1 MENQPFIEVHQLQKV
16 YHTLGGDLMALKG
29 LDAQVNRGE
38 YVAVIGKSG
47 SGKSTFINMLTGIDR
62 PTAGEIWIGGK
73 PLHTLSENEMAAWRG
88 RNLGIVF
95 QFFQLLPILTLLEN
109 VMIPMDLNG
118 FYPPRERRERAMH
131 LLARVGL
138 ADQARKLPAAVSGG
152 QQQRAAIAR
161 ALANDP
167 PLIVADEP
175 TGNLD
180 SKTAEHIFGLF
191 KELAAGG
198 TTILMVTH
206 DDDLA
211 KRADRTIVISDGEV
225 VNEYL
230 VHALSEISH
239 DQLVEVKRK
248 ARQAAY
254 PPGATIVRQGEQG
267 QEFFIILEGEVEV
280 WLEHPS
286 GKQLLV
292 DHLRPGQYFGEAAL
306 VGNGLRGA
314 TVRAAADASVS
325 LAVLDAASFTDLVGG
340 SPALREKLAH
350 LVDLRQIHT
359 QVQKVSAIRLETL
372 LDITQGLRAQTYAP
386 GATIIQQSAIGN
398 TFFIVLEGEVD
409 VVLQQA
415 NGAEAVLSHLTGGQ
429 YFGEMAL
436 LGSGRRTATVRAGRA
451 RPVKVV
457 ELDHQAFNR
466 LFGESE
472 VFQGQVRQVSRE
484 RQAAVDRF
492 IQ

>member
-1 MENQPFIEVHQLQKV
+1 MENQAFIDVRRLQKV
-16 YHTLGGDLMALKG
+16 YRTPGGDLLALKG
-29 LDAQVNRGE
+29 IDVQVNRGE

-62 PTAGEIWIGGK
+62 PTTGEIWIGGAAV
-73 PLHTLSENEMAAWRG
+73 HTLSENQMARWRG
-88 RNLGIVF
+88 RQLGIVF

-118 FYPPRERRERAMH
+118 LYPPRERRERALQ

-138 ADQARKLPAAVSGG
+138 TDQARKLPAAVSGG

-167 PLIVADEP
+167 ALIVADEP

-180 SKTAEHIFGLF
+180 SKTAEQIFDLF
-191 KELAAGG
+191 KELAASGK
-198 TTILMVTH
+198 TILMVTH

-211 KRADRTIVISDGEV
+211 KRADRTIVIADGEV

-230 VHALSEISH
+230 VRALSEINH
-239 DQLVEVKRK
+239 DQLVEVKRQ
-248 ARQAAY
+248 AQQAAY

-267 QEFFIILEGEVEV
+267 EDFFIILEGEVEV

-292 DHLRPGQYFGEAAL
+292 DRLRPGQYFGEAAL
-306 VGNGLRGA
+306 VGNGLRTA
-314 TVRAAADASVS
+314 TVRAAADTPVS
-325 LAVLDAASFTDLVGG
+325 LAVLDTASFTDLVAG

-350 LVDLRQIHT
+350 LVDLRQIHN
-359 QVQKVSAIRLETL
+359 QVQMVSAIRIETL
-372 LDITQGLRAQTYAP
+372 LAITRDLRAQTYPP
-386 GATIIQQSAIGN
+386 GATIIQQSALGN
-398 TFFIVLEGEVD
+398 TFFIVLEGEAD
-409 VVLQQA
+409 VFLQQA
-415 NGAEAVLSHLTGGQ
+415 NGAEVALNRLTTGQ

-436 LGSGRRTATVRAGRA
+436 LGSGRRLATVRAGHSQ
-451 RPVKVV
+451 PLKVV
-457 ELDHQAFNR
+457 ELDQPTFDR
-466 LFGESE
+466 LFVESD
-472 VFQGQVRQVSRE
+472 VFKEQIRQLGRE
-484 RQAAVDRF
+484 RQAVVDRF
-492 IQ
+492 VS

>member
-1 MENQPFIEVHQLQKV
+1 MENQAFIEVRRLQKV
-16 YHTLGGDLMALKG
+16 YQTPGGDLLALKG
-29 LDAQVNRGE
+29 LDVQVNRGE

-62 PTAGEIWIGGK
+62 PTTGEIWIGGAAV
-73 PLHTLSENEMAAWRG
+73 HTLSENELAEWRG
-88 RNLGIVF
+88 RQLGIVF

-118 FYPPRERRERAMH
+118 LYPPRERRERALQ

-180 SKTAEHIFGLF
+180 SKTAEQIFELF

-198 TTILMVTH
+198 KTILMVTH

-211 KRADRTIVISDGEV
+211 KRADRTIVIADGEV

-230 VHALSEISH
+230 VRALSEISH

-248 ARQAAY
+248 AQQVVY

-267 QEFFIILEGEVEV
+267 KEFFIILEGEVEV

-292 DHLRPGQYFGEAAL
+292 DRLRPGQYFGEAAL
-306 VGNGLRGA
+306 VGDGLRTA
-314 TVRAAADASVS
+314 TVRAAADAGVS
-325 LAVLDAASFTDLVGG
+325 LAVLDVASFTDLVGG

-350 LVDLRQIHT
+350 LVDLRQIHN
-359 QVQKVSAIRLETL
+359 QVQMVSAIRMETL
-372 LDITQGLRAQTYAP
+372 LDITQDLRAQTYPP
-386 GATIIQQSAIGN
+386 GATIIQQGAIGN
-398 TFFIVLEGEVD
+398 TFFIILEGEVD

-415 NGAEAVLSHLTGGQ
+415 NGSEVELNHLTGGQ

-436 LGSGRRTATVRAGRA
+436 LSSGRRTATVRVGRA
-451 RPVKVV
+451 RPLKAV
-457 ELDHQAFNR
+457 ELDHAAFKR

-472 VFQGQVRQVSRE
+472 VFKEQVRRLSRE
-484 RQAAVDRF
+484 RQSAVDRF
-492 IQ
+492 VQ